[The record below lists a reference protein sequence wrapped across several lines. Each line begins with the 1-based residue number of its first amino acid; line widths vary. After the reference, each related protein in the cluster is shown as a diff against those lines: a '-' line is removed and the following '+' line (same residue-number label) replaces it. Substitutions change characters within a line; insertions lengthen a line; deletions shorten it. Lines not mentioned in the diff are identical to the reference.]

1 MPSLSDTL
9 NDFPSF
15 GKELINTIDW
25 AWLIDFGQGNFAQAK
40 AKIEIALLGEWNT
53 TNLLARALVHQLQGE
68 YNLAL
73 SLLKQAYT
81 IESNSQDKLIITTII
96 YLIERKAQE
105 NLVNGFSITTA
116 KTNLDLLWKEKSKL
130 LKQEAR
136 LDCYLI
142 INLIQE
148 TAAILP
154 RWRTAIVRYKD
165 EELQEQYKKT
175 ILDHLTKQLEFYQT
189 KEYYAVSDLIYCHFA
204 ELLALGGQS
213 VAGWKLF
220 ENLIPAYLNAKKYLE
235 AAWFLMCQGDLIVEI
250 NPFGKSIVFGYQFI
264 EYEVDFLDIESL
276 DRSIIDTVSAQQQY
290 LQARHYFAMANAPRG
305 EAMAIMRLS
314 YVNAIQKQ
322 WSLATYGY
330 QEARTIFLETGDCL
344 NAIAAQMGY
353 LWSVLHCEAIS
364 IDLLARLQES
374 ARWMLKN
381 GTVAFAMSWL
391 LAFIAAAREA
401 LFQDD
406 DIVVSQRLI
415 EVAEILTNEAI
426 DVAIFDSV
434 SCTQL
439 WQSCHKAINDFYLHL
454 TVKNAEQNDWRQAFV
469 TAEKAK
475 IYSAR
480 AYTND
485 FKQAGILKTKIS
497 KIPSLEQITELLP
510 FNTLF
515 LSFIVAGDRIL
526 GWAITKKGLVKT
538 SFLNEAKFEE
548 FQTDS
553 LAKTI
558 NIWLNNLSE
567 PRPVNSLNQALSNC
581 FLEPFTVEIATNKHL
596 VINICDRLS
605 NLPFAALKYRYSRD
619 FQILKKEIILGEEKT
634 ISYLTFASEIVDCE
648 LIATTTD
655 RVLVITEDDRE
666 RGFRRE
672 RISKQDL
679 PMVREPRRASQRDR
693 GVDSKESK
701 PNELKDCHSSFL
713 FKTLAFAIVK
723 IYNNSTSNSLI
734 ASNAVHLSLS
744 SPDLYGEQIKGITQG
759 IGDIINLKQIV
770 NLFVT
775 ESSFLFDELSD
786 RDLTNDLIIV
796 NLRGR
801 KIEQLPDRQLN
812 NLIQTL
818 INTKVKTVVL
828 ICEGENTLATAILT
842 LFFHQGLYFGQSVAE
857 ALRQAQKQLGT
868 ITAREALDFC
878 QYLQSHI
885 PWKSKSD
892 RALRA
897 LITKYTGDI
906 MVFGQD
912 YYRATEA
919 YGVAIKILE
928 NAGYHKEAQS
938 LQSRYQRSKSLQK
951 ISRSFQEKSLIFDT
965 LTCWNNAYIYGDWQL
980 SFVGL

>member
-1 MPSLSDTL
+1 MPRLNDTL
-9 NDFPSF
+9 NDFPSL

-25 AWLIDFGQGNFAQAK
+25 AWLIDFGQGNFAEAK
-40 AKIEIALLGEWNT
+40 AKTEIALLGEWNT

-73 SLLKQAYT
+73 SLLQQALAAK
-81 IESNSQDKLIITTII
+81 INSQDKLIITTII
-96 YLIERKAQE
+96 YLIEKKAKE
-105 NLVNGFSITTA
+105 NLVNGFSITTT
-116 KTNLDLLWKEKSKL
+116 KTDIDLHWKEKSKI
-130 LKQEAR
+130 LKQEVPD
-136 LDCYLI
+136 LDGYSI

-154 RWRTAIVRYKD
+154 RWRTTIVRYKNQ
-165 EELQEQYKKT
+165 ELQEQYKKT
-175 ILDHLTKQLEFYQT
+175 ILEHLTKQLEFYQK
-189 KEYYAVSDLIYCHFA
+189 KEYYAVSELIYCHFA

-220 ENLIPAYLNAKKYLE
+220 ENLIPSYLNAKKYLE
-235 AAWFLMCQGDLIVEI
+235 AAWYLMCQGDLIVEI

-264 EYEVDFLDIESL
+264 EYKIDFADIKSL
-276 DRSIIDTVSAQQQY
+276 DRSVIDTVSAQQQY
-290 LQARHYFAMANAPRG
+290 LQARHYFTMANAPRG

-330 QEARTIFLETGDCL
+330 QEAQKIFSQTGDYL

-353 LWSVLHCEAIS
+353 LWSLLHCEAIS

-374 ARWMLKN
+374 ARWMVKH
-381 GTVAFAMSWL
+381 GTVTFAMTWL
-391 LAFIAAAREA
+391 LAFTAAAREA
-401 LFQDD
+401 LFRDD
-406 DIVVSQRLI
+406 EIVVSQRLI
-415 EVAEILTNEAI
+415 EIAEILFGEAI
-426 DVAIFDSV
+426 DAAIFDSV
-434 SCTQL
+434 SCQL
-439 WQSCHKAINDFYLHL
+439 WQSCHRSISDFYLHL
-454 TVKNAEQNDWRQAFV
+454 TVKIAEQNDWQQAFI

-480 AYTND
+480 AYLSD
-485 FKQAGILKTKIS
+485 FKQATRFKAKITKI
-497 KIPSLEQITELLP
+497 PCLEKITELLP

-515 LSFIVAGDRIL
+515 LSFIVAGDKIL

-538 SFLNEAKFEE
+538 SLLNESDIEY
-548 FQTDS
+548 FQTDG
-553 LAKTI
+553 LEKTI
-558 NIWLNNLSE
+558 NIWLKNLLE
-567 PRPVNSLNQALSNC
+567 PQPIPRLNKALTNC
-581 FLEPFTVEIATNKHL
+581 FLESFIREIAVNKHL
-596 VINICDRLS
+596 VISICDRLQ

-619 FQILKKEIILGEEKT
+619 LQILKKEIILGEEKT

-648 LIATTTD
+648 MIATTTD
-655 RVLVITEDDRE
+655 RVLVITEDDL
-666 RGFRRE
+666 
-672 RISKQDL
+672 IN
-679 PMVREPRRASQRDR
+679 
-693 GVDSKESK
+693 SK
-701 PNELKDCHSSFL
+701 PTELSDCSYSFFL
-713 FKTLAFAIVK
+713 FKALALAIVK

-734 ASNAVHLSLS
+734 ASNAVHLSLT
-744 SPDLYGEQIKGITQG
+744 SPNLYGEQMKGVTQG

-775 ESSFLFDELSD
+775 ESSFLIDELTD

-796 NLRGR
+796 NLRDR
-801 KIEQLPDRQLN
+801 KIEQLPDRSLN

-828 ICEGENTLATAILT
+828 IFEGENTLATAILT

-857 ALRQAQKQLGT
+857 ALRQAQKQLRT

-878 QYLQSHI
+878 HYLQSHI
-885 PWKSKSD
+885 PWRSKSD

-906 MVFGQD
+906 MVLGQD

-928 NAGYHKEAQS
+928 DVGYHQEAKS
-938 LQSRYQRSKSLQK
+938 LESKYQRSKSLQK
-951 ISRSFQEKSLIFDT
+951 ISRSFQEKCLIFDT
-965 LTCWNNAYIYGDWQL
+965 LACWNNAYIYGDWQL